1 VFAERLSEDLIDEA
15 KLLSYLRGKT
25 GLVELPIAITGAFP
39 DISARPDTGAIAK
52 KLGGGATRDMV
63 KKSLGKFVK
72 KIKKKKKKKKKS
84 GIPASA
90 DDGRDLLENLLR

>member
-1 VFAERLSEDLIDEA
+1 
-15 KLLSYLRGKT
+15 
-25 GLVELPIAITGAFP
+25 
-39 DISARPDTGAIAK
+39 
-52 KLGGGATRDMV
+52 
-63 KKSLGKFVK
+63 LGKFVK